1 MGSACW
7 EDYLKEV
14 TEWVAKHPFD
24 VVTILFGNSNW
35 ADTDAN
41 GKPLDSLTH
50 RNRLGHIARS
60 ALEHPSL
67 Q

>member
-1 MGSACW
+1 MVLHNSLTMGSACW

-41 GKPLDSLTH
+41 GKPLEL
-50 RNRLGHIARS
+50 
-60 ALEHPSL
+60 PYY
-67 Q
+67 